1 MGTEKNNDANL
12 LLRPA
17 GPGDV
22 AAMAAITA
30 EVFESASI
38 DAKIEGLLGRG
49 GPAGWAELK
58 AQGIAR
64 DVREHPNACFVAELD
79 GRVVGFVTSTIDRAA
94 SRGRIVDLAVAAGSQ
109 HLGVGRKLLL
119 RTLDRFRELGL
130 KHAKIETLAT
140 NEAGQHLYPSVGFR
154 EVARQIHYVLSLEQ
168 GDGRSKVEDRRE

>member
-1 MGTEKNNDANL
+1 MEGSKDSDV

-38 DAKIEGLLGRG
+38 DAKIEAMFGRG
-49 GPAGWAELK
+49 GLAGWAELK
-58 AQGIAR
+58 ARGIAH
-64 DVREHPNACFVAELD
+64 DVRDYPGSCFVAEIS
-79 GRVVGFVTSTIDRAA
+79 GRVVGFVTSAIDRAA
-94 SRGRIVDLAVAAGSQ
+94 SRGRIADLAVAAGCQ
-109 HLGVGRKLLL
+109 HLGIGRKLLL

-140 NEAGQHLYPSVGFR
+140 NRAGQHLYPSVGFV
-154 EVARQIHYVLSLEQ
+154 EVARQIHYVMSL
-168 GDGRSKVEDRRE
+168 D